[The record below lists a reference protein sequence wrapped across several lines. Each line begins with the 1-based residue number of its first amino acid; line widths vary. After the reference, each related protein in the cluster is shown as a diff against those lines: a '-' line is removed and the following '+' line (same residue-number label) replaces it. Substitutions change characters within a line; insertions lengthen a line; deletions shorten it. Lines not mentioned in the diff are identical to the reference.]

1 MQTKNPAQRTEWL
14 AAALSGALLSIAV
27 WLYPELFLFSKTV
40 VLPAWAKGLPYGL
53 YAGAYLA
60 FVALL
65 PIALLA
71 MSKRRLLGWYLV
83 LVAIATLP
91 VSLVQHW
98 DPSASWLQTFG
109 NCTADYLY
117 ATLMIVSCALL
128 AALATRLLR
137 DALWPRTNP

>member
-1 MQTKNPAQRTEWL
+1 MTKRFNLKTF
-14 AAALSGALLSIAV
+14 LLN
-27 WLYPELFLFSKTV
+27 
-40 VLPAWAKGLPYGL
+40 
-53 YAGAYLA
+53 
-60 FVALL
+60 
-65 PIALLA
+65 
-71 MSKRRLLGWYLV
+71 YLV

-128 AALATRLLR
+128 AALAAVPAIKTGRPSTQE
-137 DALWPRTNP
+137 AAEPGKSVKKPRNAKR